1 VGFGASG
8 IRTIK
13 RKLAIFLQVLHKAFK
28 EFLQLGNAATP
39 IKLKT
44 TEGVEVDFAYFL
56 GKKNIVIEFSFI
68 I

>member
-13 RKLAIFLQVLHKAFK
+13 RDLAVFLQVLHKALK
-28 EFLQLGNAATP
+28 ELLQLGNAAPP